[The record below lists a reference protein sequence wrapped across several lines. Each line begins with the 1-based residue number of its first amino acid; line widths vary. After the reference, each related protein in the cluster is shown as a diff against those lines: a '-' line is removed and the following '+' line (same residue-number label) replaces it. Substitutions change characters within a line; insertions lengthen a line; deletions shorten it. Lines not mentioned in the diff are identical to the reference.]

1 MTIDYEQLAQK
12 HGFSRAAVE
21 SVAQALVRGNRT
33 QAQFSHPELG
43 GMGQWQPGMI
53 MIGDAFNHALK
64 ARVDAL
70 CNELARLDI
79 LQAQPSVT
87 MVIPQGSTWWPE
99 HLSTPTMVGA
109 QNEARYAY
117 FQVQQR
123 LVIQVDGQTHIY
135 DVGGHRLTGSAQ
147 AQQNGRRSLA
157 FHTETGKTLTIADF
171 KHVDR

>member
-12 HGFSRAAVE
+12 HGISPAAVE
-21 SVAQALVRGNRT
+21 AVAQALARGNGT
-33 QAQFSHPELG
+33 QAQFNHPELG

-70 CNELARLDI
+70 CHELAQLGVS
-79 LQAQPSVT
+79 QAQPGMMS
-87 MVIPQGSTWWPE
+87 MPQQSAWWPE
-99 HLSTPTMVGA
+99 HLSEPTMVGA

-117 FQVQQR
+117 FKAHQR
-123 LVIQVDGQTHIY
+123 LVIQVDGQTRIY

-147 AQQNGRRSLA
+147 AQQNGWRSLA
-157 FHTETGKTLTIADF
+157 FHTQAGQTLTVADF
-171 KHVDR
+171 TQVDR

>member
-1 MTIDYEQLAQK
+1 MTIDYEQLARK
-12 HGFSRAAVE
+12 HGFSRVAVE
-21 SVAQALVRGNRT
+21 TIAQALVRGNRI
-33 QAQFSHPELG
+33 QAQFNHPELG

-70 CNELARLDI
+70 CHELARLDI
-79 LQAQPSVT
+79 SQAQTPA
-87 MVIPQGSTWWPE
+87 VIRMPQESAWWPQ
-99 HLSTPTMVGA
+99 HLSTPTMVGV

-117 FQVQQR
+117 FQAQQR
-123 LVIQVDGQTHIY
+123 LVIQVDEQTHIY

-147 AQQNGRRSLA
+147 AQQNGWRSLA
-157 FHTETGKTLTIADF
+157 FHTEAGKTLTVADF